1 MRVQKLI
8 RKFTLENVSFILE
21 LHSRT
26 QINLMVLMA
35 KRFVQQYYGI
45 EDVCSWILTERVD
58 FFLNKEK

>member
-1 MRVQKLI
+1 MHVQKLI

-58 FFLNKEK
+58 FLLNK